1 MKLHTGCQTEVI
13 SFFEEIKHLEEKI
26 FVYNF
31 LILPQRFTDILSV
44 EIDFITNYKFQ
55 WSSMSEDIFGI
66 VTNENITYLSLFPK
80 FRYFFNR
87 HSIISS

>member
-13 SFFEEIKHLEEKI
+13 SFFVEIKHLEEKI

-44 EIDFITNYKFQ
+44 EIDFIT
-55 WSSMSEDIFGI
+55 I
-66 VTNENITYLSLFPK
+66 
-80 FRYFFNR
+80 
-87 HSIISS
+87 